1 GAVFK
6 IRPSARVHRGAT
18 SRGDP
23 LAIWL
28 RRIPQAAA
36 RAFLRAKQHCVAPSP
51 VDIFRALPTQSIRPS
66 TPSKRIAPLWAEVAT
81 LAPPEAAQ
89 YRHHA
94 PPPLLRP
101 CSKSLL
107 PVQSAAVSRKAP
119 SPVRRWAA
127 AFL

>member
-1 GAVFK
+1 MLKDRKIAAQANEVAPSFAGAVFK
-6 IRPSARVHRGAT
+6 IRPSARFHRGVT

-36 RAFLRAKQHCVAPSP
+36 RAFLRAKQHRVAASP
-51 VDIFRALPTQSIRPS
+51 VDLFQSRPAQAIRPS
-66 TPSKRIAPLWAEVAT
+66 TPSKRIGPLRSEVAT

-94 PPPLLRP
+94 PQPLLRH
-101 CSKSLL
+101 CLMTLL
-107 PVQSAAVSRKAP
+107 AVQC
-119 SPVRRWAA
+119 
-127 AFL
+127 